1 METHHPGDQM
11 SPRARFAHDL
21 AEHRKAARMTQA
33 AAAAR
38 MRCHESLIS
47 HIETGRR
54 APTLEFAREADK
66 VFDLDG
72 HFVALFMRI
81 TQSPTLGWF
90 ARWVEEIEPRA
101 VILQSWDPL
110 LIPGVLQT
118 ADYARAIFA
127 TTTASPDRVEERV
140 QARIQ
145 RIAVFDGPTPPTFLA
160 LIDEGV
166 LHRPV
171 GGPDVLAAQL
181 RYLLE
186 LAQHPQITVQLV
198 PIATGSAAGMM
209 SAFALARLRDGSE
222 VVSAD
227 SVLSGHVTGDH
238 EAVARLKQRYDT
250 IRADAQPKNVTQQA
264 IEDAIRKWNS

>member
-1 METHHPGDQM
+1 MQATPGDSI
-11 SPRARFAHDL
+11 SPRARFAHNL
-21 AEHRKAARMTQA
+21 TEYRKSARMTQA
-33 AAAAR
+33 ALALR

-54 APTLEFAREADK
+54 APTLDIAEEADK
-66 VFDLDG
+66 TFGLDG
-72 HFVALFMRI
+72 HFVALFTKI

-110 LIPGVLQT
+110 LIPGILQT
-118 ADYARAIFA
+118 SDYARAVFQ
-127 TTTASPDRVEERV
+127 TSSDLDRVEERV
-140 QARIQ
+140 EARI
-145 RIAVFDGPTPPTFLA
+145 RRLSVFDSACPPTFLA

-171 GGPDVLAAQL
+171 GTADVLAAQL

-186 LAQHPQITVQLV
+186 LTRHPRITVQLV
-198 PIATGSAAGMM
+198 PIAAGCVPGMM

-222 VVSAD
+222 VVSVD
-227 SVLSGHVTGDH
+227 SVLSGQVTADH
-238 EAVARLKQRYDT
+238 DAVAQLKQRYDS
-250 IRADAQPKNVTQQA
+250 IRADAQPKIVTQQA
-264 IEDAIRKWNS
+264 IEDAIEKWTR

>member
-1 METHHPGDQM
+1 MKSHHSGDQM

-54 APTLEFAREADK
+54 TPTLEFAREADK
-66 VFDLDG
+66 AFDLDE
-72 HFVALFMRI
+72 HFVALFKRV
-81 TQSPTLGWF
+81 TQSPALGWF

-118 ADYARAIFA
+118 ADYARAIF
-127 TTTASPDRVEERV
+127 TTAPTSLDRVEERV

-145 RIAVFDGPTPPTFLA
+145 RIAVFDSPTPPTFLA

-181 RYLLE
+181 RYLVE

-198 PIATGSAAGMM
+198 PIAAGSAAGMM

-250 IRADAQPKNVTQQA
+250 IRADAQPKNVTRQA